1 MAVFTIIILVLLS
14 LLLWVILAPI
24 LLSIDTKRH
33 MYQLSLFRVVSVD
46 FRRMDTDLFVHMH
59 NMLFSKT
66 FKIDLLEQITQRS
79 TKKIQPQ
86 VKSKKNRFSLSGRKM
101 WRLFRTFKVR
111 NLKLRIDT
119 GDYYCNGLL
128 YPIRFLING
137 RNRDVQF
144 VFGGDN
150 ELELVVEN
158 RMIRILRAII

>member
-24 LLSIDTKRH
+24 LLNIDTKNH
-33 MYQLSLFRVVSVD
+33 KYQLSLFRMISVD

-66 FKIDLLEQITQRS
+66 FKIDVLEQITRRRA
-79 TKKIQPQ
+79 KKIQPQ

-119 GDYYCNGLL
+119 GDYYYNGLL

-150 ELELVVEN
+150 ELVLVVEN
-158 RMIRILRAII
+158 RLIRMLRAII